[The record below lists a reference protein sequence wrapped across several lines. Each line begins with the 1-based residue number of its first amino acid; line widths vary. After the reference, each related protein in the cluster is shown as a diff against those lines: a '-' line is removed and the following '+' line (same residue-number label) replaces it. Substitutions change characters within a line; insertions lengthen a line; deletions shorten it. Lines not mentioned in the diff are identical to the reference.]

1 VSSDTVGGGEV
12 TVVRELAVT
21 NPLGFHA
28 RPATLFARLAAQFD
42 SEITVEKD
50 GTTVSGKSLMGLLS
64 LEAGQGTSIIVTA
77 VGEDADESVERL
89 EELVKDQF
97 GMNESS

>member
-1 VSSDTVGGGEV
+1 MSSDTVGGGEV

>member
-1 VSSDTVGGGEV
+1 VSSDTVEGGEV

>member
-1 VSSDTVGGGEV
+1 MSSDTVEGGEV

>member
-1 VSSDTVGGGEV
+1 MSNDVVKDGEM
-12 TVVRELAVT
+12 TVVREMEVA

-28 RPATLFARLAAQFD
+28 RPATLFARLASQFD

-50 GTTVSGKSLMGLLS
+50 GTVVSGKSLMGLLS
-64 LEAGQGTSIIVTA
+64 LEAGQGTRIIVTA
-77 VGEDADESVERL
+77 VGQDAREAVDRL

-97 GMNESS
+97 GINESI

>member
-50 GTTVSGKSLMGLLS
+50 GTTVSGKSLMGLMS
-64 LEAGQGTSIIVTA
+64 LAAGQGTSIIVTA